1 MAFEIYECG
10 VNEVKCE
17 RKVMTIRCDRTG
29 WKGKKSIPNF
39 HRDSWGAKS
48 NWVSEEKIKH
58 IGSKFFKAANRVYT
72 YTVKT

>member
-48 NWVSEEKIKH
+48 NWGFGRK
-58 IGSKFFKAANRVYT
+58 N
-72 YTVKT
+72 